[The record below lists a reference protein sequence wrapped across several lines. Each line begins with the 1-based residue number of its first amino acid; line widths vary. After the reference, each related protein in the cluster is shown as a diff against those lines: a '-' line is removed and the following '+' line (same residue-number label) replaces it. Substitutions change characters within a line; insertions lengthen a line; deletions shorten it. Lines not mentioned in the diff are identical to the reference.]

1 MGASFLTFVL
11 PSHPHSRPLPPPHA
25 LAPAPD
31 PSPATNTTPATVTL
45 PLDAAAGA
53 TLTAKVTSTPDGGV
67 SITITAAGL
76 GDRLLLHWGLVGG
89 RDAAWRLPRTRP
101 KGTLAYKKR
110 ALQTPFSATAA
121 AAATVTITLP
131 PSDLPP
137 ASAGLAFVVRDDG
150 AGGEWLAP
158 PGGGN
163 FVAWLTDAPRAS
175 APAPAAPATPAPTT
189 AADPDLVA
197 AWVLAAW
204 QAAVCAGASPPP
216 SAAADAAAELSDLL
230 SDGVPPSTLAD
241 ASASGAAYAAFWAAR
256 GGAEAVAAA
265 LPADLV
271 GVQAYIMWEA
281 AGRPD
286 GADFG
291 GAARRSLAGRVRRGE
306 SVDALRAA
314 LVPGAAPSGGGDN
327 AAATAADAAAV
338 ADTPPPPSVTSSMDG
353 DVLGSPAGG
362 VPRVDALTL
371 VNAQRGGDDGAAT
384 SAPPRP
390 LPPTSPLAPLEAA
403 ASRERVQWHRSF
415 GLGGGW
421 RLLATVAGGG
431 EGDGASIV
439 TLTTDLPFPAT
450 LHWGVRASTARSKRD
465 WAPPPDGVALP
476 PGSSLAPGGG
486 AADTPLTE
494 CDDEDCAAVRVGG
507 NPARLARAAL
517 TIPPTTDVAALV
529 FVLRADDGTRWWR
542 DAGGNFAVPVRISS
556 AEDTTAAAARAAAAA
571 SLGSDNALAA
581 AIVTPETAAGAWT
594 LMHRF
599 NLAADLVEGEVAR
612 TRGDPGA
619 AARSMAT
626 LFVWLR
632 YSAARHLTWQ
642 RNYNTQPRL
651 LGSAQDRLS
660 SALAAAHAVGGEA
673 GEWARACLSCVGRG
687 ARAQAV
693 RDEILNIMHRHRIP
707 EAAGTWMEQWHQKL
721 HNNTTPDDVAI
732 CEAYIAFLEGGGD
745 GDAYWRVLSSA
756 GVTRARLAGFD
767 RAITTDP
774 QDFPDKRG
782 ALAADFRAYLSI
794 LKGVHSGADLA
805 AAVAAAGDG
814 LPAAARRHV
823 AAVLSAGA
831 RGPALARAQHAVAAR
846 AALAPSLAGNRDLLY
861 LDLALEAAARGAAE
875 RAARRAGAGA
885 AALVEPLLANLA
897 LSTVANE
904 DVCYALKG
912 WQDAPA
918 SATAGRPAT
927 ADDAL
932 RAAAAADRARRA
944 VAAAADR
951 VADAVTPIADTLGT
965 ALGVPDWARTLFAEE
980 VVRGGPAFGASL
992 ALSAAEPALR
1002 AAASLSAWSV
1012 LSPGA
1017 AVGTLVTVDSLHD
1030 VADAEFDEA
1039 TILIAARVS
1048 GEEDVPPRVVGVFT
1062 RDAPDVLSHLAVRAR
1077 NGCVLL
1083 AGCYD
1088 AGPIDAL
1095 VAAAGQR
1102 VAVSTTAAGDV
1113 AWRVADASDDDAATS
1128 TPSSP
1133 PLSARRFASLK
1144 PPPFCGEWA
1153 VPSSRFADG
1162 VVGAKSRNLAALRGR
1177 LPEWLRT
1184 PPSVTIPFGA
1194 FEAALADPANADAA
1208 ARHAA
1213 ALAALAGGARGADA
1227 GAALAAARAAALDV
1241 VPPAALA
1248 SALEAQLR
1256 AEGVPLPSTPARWDA
1271 ALDALKRVWA
1281 SMYNERALLSMRKA
1295 GLPHGEWKRGESGA
1309 KTKKTKNENHA
1320 HTHTLPPH
1328 STRRPPHGRPR
1339 AARRA
1344 RVLRVCRPHAQPH
1357 DARRGRDLHRTGRR
1371 PRRSHRGRRR
1381 PGVRP
1386 RLCHAQGRAGRAP
1399 CPGLPIQRRGLLCRR
1414 ARLAHLSLRL
1424 QRGGPARLRG
1434 RRAVRLDYHGRLCAA
1449 GGGLW
1454 GRQIVDGFRVPVRPH
1469 DPRRARGV
1477 RRGGGVRGRGPGCG
1491 GVCRRGWQRGGGADA
1506 ASGVV
1511 CGLVDCFDVF
1521 FFVGSLFSFSPSP
1534 PRSKFKCRCVL
1545 VLLQQR
1551 ENECE
1556 SVEDNTHTQRQFNR

>member
-1 MGASFLTFVL
+1 MG
-11 PSHPHSRPLPPPHA
+11 
-25 LAPAPD
+25 
-31 PSPATNTTPATVTL
+31 
-45 PLDAAAGA
+45 
-53 TLTAKVTSTPDGGV
+53 
-67 SITITAAGL
+67 
-76 GDRLLLHWGLVGG
+76 
-89 RDAAWRLPRTRP
+89 
-101 KGTLAYKKR
+101 
-110 ALQTPFSATAA
+110 
-121 AAATVTITLP
+121 
-131 PSDLPP
+131 
-137 ASAGLAFVVRDDG
+137 
-150 AGGEWLAP
+150 
-158 PGGGN
+158 
-163 FVAWLTDAPRAS
+163 
-175 APAPAAPATPAPTT
+175 
-189 AADPDLVA
+189 
-197 AWVLAAW
+197 
-204 QAAVCAGASPPP
+204 
-216 SAAADAAAELSDLL
+216 DLL

-241 ASASGAAYAAFWAAR
+241 AATSGAAYAAFWTAR
-256 GGAEAVAAA
+256 GGAEGGGGAA
-265 LPADLV
+265 LPGDLV
-271 GVQAYIMWEA
+271 GVHAYTMWEA

-291 GAARRSLAGRVRRGE
+291 GAARRALAGRVRRGE

-314 LVPGAAPSGGGDN
+314 LVPGAVPSGGGGAD
-327 AAATAADAAAV
+327 AGATAATAAAAAV
-338 ADTPPPPSVTSSMDG
+338 AGTPPPSATSSMDG
-353 DVLGSPAGG
+353 DVFGSPAGG
-362 VPRVDALTL
+362 VPRVDALAL
-371 VNAQRGGDDGAAT
+371 VNAQRESDGGGS

-403 ASRERVQWHRSF
+403 ASRDERVQWHRSF

-431 EGDGASIV
+431 DGASIV
-439 TLTTDLPFPAT
+439 TLTTDLPFAAT
-450 LHWGVRASTARSKRD
+450 LHWGVRASGARSTRD
-465 WAPPPDGVALP
+465 WAPPPASLALP
-476 PGSSLAPGGG
+476 PGSALAAGGG
-486 AADTPLTE
+486 AADTPLRE
-494 CDDEDCAAVRVGG
+494 CDDDDCASVRVGG
-507 NPARLARAAL
+507 DPARLARARPSPSPP
-517 TIPPTTDVAALV
+517 PPTSPPSCLCCARMTAPAGG
-529 FVLRADDGTRWWR
+529 GTRAATLLCR
-542 DAGGNFAVPVRISS
+542 FALPPPPTKPRPPPR
-556 AEDTTAAAARAAAAA
+556 ARAAAAA
-571 SLGSDNALAA
+571 SLGDALAA
-581 AIVTPETAAGAWT
+581 SIVTPETAAGAWT

-599 NLAADLVEGEVAR
+599 NLAADLVESEMAR
-612 TRGDPGA
+612 TRGDAAA

-626 LFVWLR
+626 IFVWLR

-660 SALAAAHAVGGEA
+660 SALAAAHTAGGEA

-745 GDAYWRVLSSA
+745 GDAYWRVLSDA

-767 RAITTDP
+767 RAITTEP

-782 ALAADFRAYLSI
+782 ALAADFKAYLSI

-805 AAVAAAGDG
+805 AAVAAVGDG
-814 LPAAARRHV
+814 LPAAARPHV
-823 AAVLSAGA
+823 AAVLSSGS

-846 AALAPSLAGNRDLLY
+846 AALTPSLAGVRDLLY

-904 DVCYALKG
+904 EVCYALKG
-912 WQDAPA
+912 WQDAPS
-918 SATAGRPAT
+918 SATSGRPAT

-951 VADAVTPIADTLGT
+951 VADAVTPISDALGT

-980 VVRGGPAFGASL
+980 MVRGGPAFGASL

-1017 AVGTLVTVDSLHD
+1017 AVGTLVTVDSLHE
-1030 VADAEFDEA
+1030 VADAEFDTP

-1048 GEEDVPPRVVGVFT
+1048 GEEDVPPRVVGVLT

-1113 AWRVADASDDDAATS
+1113 AWRVAGASDGDDDATS

-1133 PLSARRFASLK
+1133 PPSARRFASLK
-1144 PPPFCGEWA
+1144 PPRFCGDWA
-1153 VPSSRFADG
+1153 VPAARFADG

-1194 FEAALADPANADAA
+1194 FEAALADPSNADAA
-1208 ARHAA
+1208 SRHAA
-1213 ALAALAGGARGADA
+1213 ALKALAGGARGADA

-1241 VPPAALA
+1241 VPPAALSA
-1248 SALEAQLR
+1248 ALEAQLR
-1256 AEGVPLPSTPARWDA
+1256 AEGVPPPATPARWDA

-1295 GLPHGEWKRGESGA
+1295 GLPHGEWWRGRGA
-1309 KTKKTKNENHA
+1309 KRKKQK
-1320 HTHTLPPH
+1320 HTHTPIHSPHLHTPQTLSAWLSSCSALCPRPTPLSPTRATPPRATQTKSSSSSWPASAKPSWAAPSPGPPSPLPRARTRWTRPVSWPTRPKGRASL
-1328 STRRPPHGRPR
+1328 STR
-1339 AARRA
+1339 A
-1344 RVLRVCRPHAQPH
+1344 
-1357 DARRGRDLHRTGRR
+1357 T
-1371 PRRSHRGRRR
+1371 RSFF
-1381 PGVRP
+1381 
-1386 RLCHAQGRAGRAP
+1386 AP
-1399 CPGLPIQRRGLLCRR
+1399 TPMAKTCPATR
-1414 ARLAHLSLRL
+1414 
-1424 QRGGPARLRG
+1424 GPA
-1434 RRAVRLDYHGRLCAA
+1434 CTT
-1449 GGGLW
+1449 
-1454 GRQIVDGFRVPVRPH
+1454 
-1469 DPRRARGV
+1469 
-1477 RRGGGVRGRGPGCG
+1477 
-1491 GVCRRGWQRGGGADA
+1491 
-1506 ASGVV
+1506 
-1511 CGLVDCFDVF
+1511 
-1521 FFVGSLFSFSPSP
+1521 PSP
-1534 PRSKFKCRCVL
+1534 WTTPCCGRWTMGGTRC
-1545 VLLQQR
+1545 
-1551 ENECE
+1551 
-1556 SVEDNTHTQRQFNR
+1556 